1 MSAKKLSTAQAL
13 PTPQFLITISTL
25 RILKCNDASRFLKS
39 IERLLTPLIHNNAM
53 RIDFFYLHACV
64 TIL

>member
-1 MSAKKLSTAQAL
+1 MFAKKLCTAQAL

-25 RILKCNDASRFLKS
+25 SILKCNDASRFLKN